1 MKLLGIT
8 GGIGAGK
15 SAVSQFFAEM
25 GAEIVDAD
33 VIARQV
39 LEKDGSAYPETVD
52 AFGEEIVKADGQID
66 RKKLAGIV
74 FSDPEKLQRLNA
86 ITHACVFREM
96 EQRIQTSVAELVC
109 LDVPLLFSCD
119 FPLRCDKTLAILAP
133 KEIRIQRVMK
143 RDGCTREQVE
153 ERMACQLTDEV
164 LRQKA
169 DFCIVNDGDTAELCK
184 AVQEV
189 YHEIM
194 ESSI

>member
-15 SAVSQFFAEM
+15 SAVSQCFADL

-39 LEKDGSAYPETVD
+39 LETNGSAYPETV
-52 AFGEEIVKADGQID
+52 AVFGEEIVNADGQID
-66 RKKLAGIV
+66 RKKIAGIV

-86 ITHACVFREM
+86 ITHTCVFREM
-96 EQRIQTSVAELVC
+96 EQRIKASVADLVC

-119 FPLRCDKTLAILAP
+119 FPLRCDKTLAVLAP
-133 KEIRIQRVMK
+133 TEIRIQRVMK

-169 DFCIVNDGDTAELCK
+169 DFCIVNDGDTAELRK
-184 AVQEV
+184 DVQEI
-189 YHEIM
+189 YFKIM
-194 ESSI
+194 ESSV